1 MDELHTRLRARAR
14 GIYPTEAATELLIR
28 TGFARPGNPW
38 VRREPSGGTA
48 PDDIWI
54 DFAEIPEH
62 VGSLSSGERRVLM
75 FAASLSDV
83 VGAPE
88 VKIGDLVSV
97 DPNWLT
103 LLAAAVQH
111 AGGRRDAWDRVP
123 EVVDLAPHVVA
134 AWPDLRWSLGDRDA
148 EGGER

>member
-1 MDELHTRLRARAR
+1 MDELHTRLRAWAR

-28 TGFARPGNPW
+28 TGFARVGNPW

-62 VGSLSSGERRVLM
+62 VGPLSSGERRVLM

-83 VGAPE
+83 VDAPK
-88 VKIGDLVSV
+88 VTIGDLVSV
-97 DPNWLT
+97 DGNWLS
-103 LLAAAVQH
+103 LLAAALQH
-111 AGGRRDAWDRVP
+111 AGGRRDVWDRVP
-123 EVVDLAPHVVA
+123 EVVDLDPDVVA
-134 AWPDLRWSLGDRDA
+134 AWPDLGWSPGESDA
-148 EGGER
+148 EGRER